1 MGLCG
6 KGPLPGVHFCA
17 LTPDHEGACNPT
29 RRMRVG
35 DQVNLGG
42 RVTLGPS
49 SLFRA
54 DRVDRCANQGCPNR
68 ANEGRMAVV
77 TIEARWAATRD
88 IVLIL
93 CTPCAEHLR
102 MVIQ

>member
-17 LTPDHEGACNPT
+17 LAPDHDGDCNPT
-29 RRMRVG
+29 RRMQVG

-42 RVTLGPS
+42 GVAPAS
-49 SLFRA
+49 PPYFRA
-54 DRVDRCANQGCPNR
+54 ARVDRCANQGCPNR

-77 TIEARWAATRD
+77 TIEARGAKRD
-88 IVLIL
+88 VVLIL
-93 CTPCAEHLR
+93 CTPCAEHLGR
-102 MVIQ
+102 VIG